1 MAIHN
6 SNTKPNAKLM
16 AARFRRMGFKS
27 TVFKKQ
33 GGYGISVTRGKK
45 K

>member
-1 MAIHN
+1 MVVKN
-6 SNTKPNAKLM
+6 SNTKKNAQMM
-16 AARFRRMGFKS
+16 AARFRRKGFKS

-45 K
+45 